1 MCSALR
7 RLGHAALLLAL
18 AGIASGC
25 TRQKQQTAIEYM
37 PDMAYSA
44 RLNAQHE
51 DPLRPDESVMRMPV
65 PGTVPRGYTPYR
77 FAQADTTQAALEM
90 INPLP
95 RTAQVLARGEKVFMT
110 FCVVCHGPTGDGHGY
125 QVPPFP
131 QPPQLFSQKVMD
143 WPDGRIFHVIT
154 RGQNVMPSYAAQIL
168 PEDRWAVIH
177 YVRVLQR
184 AAHPTPA
191 DLAAASAPAASTTP
205 APGTAGP
212 AGTASTPAETL
223 PTPAV
228 PGGK

>member
-1 MCSALR
+1 MRSALP
-7 RLGHAALLLAL
+7 RLHRAGLLGALIAL
-18 AGIASGC
+18 AAGC
-25 TRQKQQTAIEYM
+25 GHPKQQTAIEYM

-51 DPLRPDESVMRMPV
+51 DPLRPDESVMRVPV

-77 FAQADTTQAALEM
+77 FAQADTTQAALELV
-90 INPLP
+90 NPLP
-95 RTAQVLARGEKVFMT
+95 RTAAVLARGQKVFMT
-110 FCVVCHGPTGDGHGY
+110 FCVVCHGPMGDGHGY

-131 QPPQLFSQKVMD
+131 QPPVLFSQKVMN

-191 DLAAASAPAASTTP
+191 DLAAGTAPAPGEAPAAP
-205 APGTAGP
+205 AA
-212 AGTASTPAETL
+212 
-223 PTPAV
+223 